1 MSGAASPASGDG
13 AGSDS
18 AAPFVVGVTGG
29 IGTGKSTFCRLL
41 EEAHGCPLLDADR
54 LGHEA
59 LQPGSTVFEA
69 VLARFG
75 EEVRGVGGAI
85 SRPALG
91 GLVFSD
97 PAALRDLNALVHPWI
112 LERIEARLAALK
124 VSGYAGIVLLDAA
137 LLLDWLHRYRP
148 DGIVLV
154 VASLEARLER
164 LERRGM
170 DRGEAL
176 RRIEAQTAFN
186 AASVNPTDP
195 RSSGPTPAGGD
206 LVPADNPAGVDWV
219 VENSGTRADLVRR
232 SREVWLE
239 IERRAA
245 RQHDLEDTR

>member
-1 MSGAASPASGDG
+1 MSGV
-13 AGSDS
+13 
-18 AAPFVVGVTGG
+18 APFVVGVTGG
-29 IGTGKSTFCRLL
+29 IGSGKSTFCRLL

-75 EEVRGVGGAI
+75 DEIRGASGAI

-91 GLVFSD
+91 ALVFSD
-97 PAALRDLNALVHPWI
+97 PAALSDLNALVHPWI
-112 LERIEARLAALK
+112 LERIESRLAALK

-137 LLLDWLHRYRP
+137 LLFDWLHRYRP

-154 VASLEARLER
+154 VASLDARLER

-170 DRGEAL
+170 DREEAL
-176 RRIEAQTAFN
+176 RRIESQTMFKW
-186 AASVNPTDP
+186 AAVDPTDAP
-195 RSSGPTPAGGD
+195 AAGPTSAGGNP
-206 LVPADNPAGVDWV
+206 VPVDWV
-219 VENSGTRADLVRR
+219 IENSGSRADLVRR